1 MQHEISSH
9 KCAFFLGGGDRG
21 RWCKRRW
28 PNSFMVTTLKLK
40 VTKRQ
45 LFEVLLR
52 SWDWWVKR
60 GCTKELVGETN
71 KNCSVS
77 YLLPLCDTV
86 ITVEPCLP
94 HPVDMKPSPTLTSSN
109 FPWIWANFPVIC
121 HELTQTHL
129 TQKLWKLKLIIPAL
143 HSNLSPNLTH

>member
-9 KCAFFLGGGDRG
+9 KCAFFLGGGGTGGGGAKEGDL
-21 RWCKRRW
+21 
-28 PNSFMVTTLKLK
+28 TLKLK

-71 KNCSVS
+71 ENCSVS

-109 FPWIWANFPVIC
+109 FPWIWANFPVIY

-129 TQKLWKLKLIIPAL
+129 TQKL
-143 HSNLSPNLTH
+143 

>member
-1 MQHEISSH
+1 
-9 KCAFFLGGGDRG
+9 
-21 RWCKRRW
+21 
-28 PNSFMVTTLKLK
+28 MVTTLKLK

-94 HPVDMKPSPTLTSSN
+94 HPVNMKPLPTLTSSN
-109 FPWIWANFPVIC
+109 FPWIWANFPVIY

-129 TQKLWKLKLIIPAL
+129 TQKLKTQIDYFCPSFKFIPKLNSLIFPDVMTFMKMETFIY
-143 HSNLSPNLTH
+143 